1 MDSFE
6 QLKQECSLCERCS
19 LGATRKNLVFGTGN
33 EHSDIVFVGEGPGE
47 KEDLQGIPFVGPAG
61 QLLDTMLKLI
71 GLLREDVYICNS
83 VKCRPPLNRDPA
95 QEEREACSQWL
106 QRQLDLIDPKIIVC
120 LGRISATSLIS
131 PNFKITKEHGQWYD
145 IDGRKV
151 IATYHP
157 SALLR
162 DVSKRPEAFADF
174 REIRSAMRELGHP
187 CDPLSFYSFRDKET
201 DNVPVL

>member
-6 QLKQECSLCERCS
+6 QLKQECSLCERCG

-71 GLLREDVYICNS
+71 GLQREDVYICNI

-95 QEEREACSQWL
+95 PEEREACSQWL

-120 LGRISATSLIS
+120 LGRISASSLIS
-131 PNFKITKEHGQWYD
+131 PSFKITKEHGQWYE
-145 IDGRKV
+145 IGGRKV
-151 IATYHP
+151 IATFHP

-174 REIRSAMRELGHP
+174 REIRSAMRELGHL
-187 CDPLSFYSFRDKET
+187 CDPLSFYSSKDKET

>member
-6 QLKQECSLCERCS
+6 QLKQECSLCDRCPLS
-19 LGATRKNLVFGTGN
+19 ATRTNLVFGTGN

-61 QLLDTMLKLI
+61 QLLDVMLKLI
-71 GLLREDVYICNS
+71 GLRREDVYICNI
-83 VKCRPPLNRDPA
+83 VKCRPPMNRDPA
-95 QEEREACSQWL
+95 PEEREACSQWL
-106 QRQLDLIDPKIIVC
+106 ERQLALIDPKIIVC
-120 LGRISATSLIS
+120 LGRISATWLIS
-131 PNFKITKEHGQWYD
+131 PSFKITKEHGQWYE

-151 IATYHP
+151 IATFHP

-174 REIRSAMRELGHP
+174 REIRSAMRELGHEL
-187 CDPLSFYSFRDKET
+187 DPLALYDAEKKEE
-201 DNVPVL
+201 